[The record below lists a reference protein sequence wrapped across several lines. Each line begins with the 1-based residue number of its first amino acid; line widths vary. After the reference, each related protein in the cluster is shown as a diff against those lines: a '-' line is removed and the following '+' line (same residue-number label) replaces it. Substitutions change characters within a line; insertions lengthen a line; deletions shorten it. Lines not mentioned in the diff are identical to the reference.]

1 MRRFAKFIAA
11 ITAMLVMAVPAFAAD
26 NASVSSEAG
35 YVRVLFTLSPA
46 TSVQAEAEGSVL
58 TISFGRKVAVTPQNI
73 AAALPSLFASGR
85 ADPDG
90 RTLRFALT
98 QSVKL
103 HTSTVGMR
111 SVVDLAPL
119 NFAGIMPD
127 LPPPAPSAPAT
138 VDADHLPV
146 LKVRSG
152 SYPAFTRLVFDWT
165 RQVPYSVF
173 PGSGKIG
180 VRFEAQARPDLSA
193 ITRSSPPW
201 VKNAGWRVD
210 GKVTVVEFDIDS
222 GSGYHDFRDGNKIVL
237 DILSPKTEATA
248 YMPPGDAKPA
258 PTMLPQTAK
267 SATTGITSAQAK
279 EIADTAAKLAAK
291 NAPPVKA
298 EPAKAEAAKS
308 EAAKAE
314 HAPLVEKAAA
324 TETGPAEAK
333 KAATEQAA
341 EVQTADGKVIKDGVV
356 LTFKGAGT
364 RGSAVFI
371 RGLSAWIVLQG
382 GTNLDATALK
392 NSLGSFP
399 AGIDAASGN
408 GVATLRIT
416 LKQPAQI
423 AARAIGADL
432 KVVIAS
438 SLNDQPIAIGFARN
452 QDDPK
457 RASLTT
463 VLPGAERTIPLLD
476 PVTGDVLTVIPAA
489 AGRAMLAPRSFVE
502 FTALATAS
510 GLVLTP
516 HVDDLEVKVAPAR
529 VTITRPG
536 GLYLTPPQMPV
547 AETPAILAQR
557 GEGASFLPLAKWSE
571 ETGGSF
577 LATQRRLRQLAATAR
592 PETISQARLALARF
606 YLGNGFAADAL
617 GLINLIQETDPAL
630 QGDRHLTT
638 MRAAADYM
646 MGRYNAAHNELAGS
660 AFDADRHAAFWRG
673 LIEAAL
679 ENWPAAHAAISQ
691 AQPVMRK
698 YPLEWQ
704 ARAHI
709 ADADA
714 ALGIG
719 RLELAD
725 AALARI
731 PRDLPKQQMLAAEL
745 VRARILSAE
754 NRYKASATLFDG
766 IIAVNEPRTSAEAIF
781 HKTNAALRAG
791 AISTKMAI
799 AELEKL
805 RYRWRG
811 DALEMA
817 TLRKL
822 ASLYFAQGNWRNG
835 LRTLRVANESFP
847 NADLARQAQDDMRQA
862 FVDLY
867 LKGKADKLKPVDAL
881 ALFYDFID
889 LTPIGPEGDDMIRRM
904 ADRLAA
910 VDLLGSAADLLKH
923 QIDNRLEGV
932 ARAQVAVRLAMIQLS
947 DHKPQDALDTLRSTR
962 ITGLPEQVNH
972 DRMLLEARAL
982 AALKKWD
989 EAIDLLAVDE
999 APDTRSLR
1007 ADIYWESG
1015 NWAQAGQT
1023 AEALLTER
1031 AAAPEALTAEE
1042 RKLVLRTAISYS
1054 LANDEASLERL
1065 KSLFAGKMKN
1075 SPDSSAFAVVTEHID
1090 AQGTEFRDAAAKIA
1104 SIDTLESFMK
1114 DMKARNTTLAS
1125 N

>member
-1 MRRFAKFIAA
+1 M
-11 ITAMLVMAVPAFAAD
+11 AMLVMAVPAHAAD
-26 NASVSSEAG
+26 DVSVSSEAG
-35 YVRVLFTLSPA
+35 YVRVLFTLAPA
-46 TSVQAEAEGSVL
+46 TSIQANVEGSVL
-58 TISFGRKVAVTPQNI
+58 TVSFGRKVTVTPQTI
-73 AAALPSLFASGR
+73 AASLPSLFASGR
-85 ADPDG
+85 ADADG

-103 HTSTVGMR
+103 HTSTVGTH

-119 NFAGIMPD
+119 NFAGVMPD
-127 LPPPAPSAPAT
+127 LPLPPPPPQLA
-138 VDADHLPV
+138 VDTAGLPT
-146 LKVRSG
+146 LKVRAG
-152 SYPAFTRLVFDWT
+152 TYPAFTRLVFDWT
-165 RQVPYSVF
+165 KQVPYSVF
-173 PGSGKIG
+173 PGAGKIG
-180 VRFEAQARPDLSA
+180 MRFEAQANADLSA
-193 ITRSSPPW
+193 ITRSTPPW
-201 VKNAGWRVD
+201 VKNASWRLD
-210 GKVTVVEFDIDS
+210 GKGTVVEFDIDS

-248 YMPPGDAKPA
+248 YAPPGGAKPQ

-267 SATTGITSAQAK
+267 AATTGITAAQTK
-279 EIADTAAKLAAK
+279 EIADAATKLAAK
-291 NAPPVKA
+291 NAPSAKP
-298 EPAKAEAAKS
+298 EPAKPELAKV
-308 EAAKAE
+308 E
-314 HAPLVEKAAA
+314 HAPAVEKAAA
-324 TETGPAEAK
+324 
-333 KAATEQAA
+333 ATESGQHA
-341 EVQTADGKVIKDGVV
+341 EVQAATNQPTTADTQTPDSKLTKDGVV

-382 GTNLDATALK
+382 GTGFDAALLK
-392 NSLGSFP
+392 TTLGTFP
-399 AGIDAASGN
+399 AGIDAASGD
-408 GVATLRIT
+408 GVSTLRIT

-452 QDDPK
+452 QDDPQ

-489 AGRAMLAPRSFVE
+489 AGRATLAQRNFVE

-510 GLVLTP
+510 GIVLMP
-516 HVDDLEVKVAPAR
+516 HVDDLDVKVAASR
-529 VTITRPG
+529 VTITRSG
-536 GLYLTPPQMPV
+536 GLDLTPPQMPV
-547 AETPAILAQR
+547 AESPAMLAR
-557 GEGASFLPLAKWSE
+557 KDEGPSFLSLAKWSE

-577 LATQRRLRQLAATAR
+577 LATQRRLRQAASMAK
-592 PETISQARLALARF
+592 PEAANTARLALARF
-606 YLGNGFAADAL
+606 YLGNGFAAETL

-630 QGDRHLTT
+630 QGDRHLAT

-660 AFDADRHAAFWRG
+660 AFDSDRHAAFWRG

-679 ENWPAAHAAISQ
+679 ENWPAAHTALSQ

-709 ADADA
+709 TDAQA

-725 AALARI
+725 AALARV
-731 PRDLPKQQMLAAEL
+731 PSDLPKPQILSANL
-745 VRARILSAE
+745 IRARVLSAE
-754 NRYKASATLFDG
+754 NRYKASAVLFDG
-766 IIAVNEPRTSAEAIF
+766 VIAANEPRSSAEAIF
-781 HKTNAALRAG
+781 YKTTAALRAG
-791 AISTKMAI
+791 AISTPMAI
-799 AELEKL
+799 SELEKL

-822 ASLYFAQGNWRNG
+822 ASLYFAEGNWRNG

-867 LKGKADKLKPVDAL
+867 LKGKADKMKPVDAL

-904 ADRLAA
+904 AERLAA

-923 QIDNRLEGV
+923 QIDNRLEGI

-947 DHKPQDALDTLRSTR
+947 DHKPQDALDTLRTTR
-962 ITGLPEQVNH
+962 ITGLPEQTNH
-972 DRMLLEARAL
+972 DRLLLEARAL

-989 EAIDLLAVDE
+989 DAIELIAVDE

-1015 NWAQAGQT
+1015 NWAMAGQS
-1023 AEALLTER
+1023 AEALLTEL
-1031 AAAPEALTAEE
+1031 AAAPQALSADE

-1054 LANDEASLERL
+1054 LANDQISLERL
-1065 KSLFAGKMKN
+1065 KGLFADKMKVG
-1075 SPDSSAFAVVTEHID
+1075 PDRSAFAVVTERID